1 MNSLPDD
8 DQTARGNAESLKP
21 LGVDA
26 LHHRSGHRD
35 DAREDTGVSRRGILA
50 AGAALTAGLLLPARL
65 RAQQSTATT
74 TPPAAIQPKSPAR
87 NLIFI
92 VADGTSNGALML
104 ADQFV
109 KFKGGKASNWR
120 RVSSTTGTTRSL
132 QCTSSADSIV
142 TDSAAA
148 SAAWSTGIKHENGSL
163 CVLPDGRKPT
173 PMLMRAK
180 ASGKRVGC
188 VTTTTITHATP
199 AGFYCNVTRRASED
213 QIAQQLCERPIDVAL
228 GGGVKFFKDD
238 AVKALPSTL
247 IRAGGELREFARDKA
262 KAGLRLVGAFGDSH
276 LPMKLE
282 RDELA
287 LKTSRGL
294 IILPTLLEMTKIALD
309 RLSVDQD
316 GSDGFVLQIE
326 GGRIDHAA
334 HANDAGGL
342 LHDLLELDEVVG
354 YVEQW
359 ARGRSDTLVVVT
371 TDHAT
376 GGCSP
381 VFYGKPGYDGLKKLD
396 NVRHSF
402 EWVFDQL
409 GKHED
414 PAADAARLVTLAES
428 ALGFKLPEGSETA
441 LRQVMTGEREDLFKM
456 QRKLPCVLG
465 AIAANDLGVAFSTD
479 GHNGD
484 FVDAF
489 AFGPGASTLPSFVD
503 NTELGLWAAGCV
515 GVRAE

>member
-1 MNSLPDD
+1 MNSQPGH
-8 DQTARGNAESLKP
+8 DQNPASSNEASPGFR
-21 LGVDA
+21 VDE
-26 LHHRSGHRD
+26 LHHRSQQQTG
-35 DAREDTGVSRRGILA
+35 AEEQPGVSRRGILA
-50 AGAALTAGLLLPARL
+50 AGAALTAGLLLPQRL
-65 RAQQSTATT
+65 RAQPSDATT
-74 TPPAAIQPKSPAR
+74 AAPAVVQPKSPAR
-87 NLIFI
+87 NLILI
-92 VADGTSNGALML
+92 VADGTSNGALTL

-120 RVSSTTGTTRSL
+120 RVSSTTGTARSL

-148 SAAWSTGIKHENGSL
+148 SSAWSTGIKHENGSL

-173 PMLMRAK
+173 PMLIRAK

-228 GGGVKFFKDD
+228 GGGVKFFKD
-238 AVKALPSTL
+238 AAIRALPDGLVRS
-247 IRAGGELREFARDKA
+247 ADELRQFVGNKA
-262 KAGLRLVGAFGDSH
+262 KSASRLVGAFSDSH

-282 RDELA
+282 RDEQRQRSQPSA
-287 LKTSRGL
+287 PS
-294 IILPTLLEMTKIALD
+294 LLEMTRIALD
-309 RLSVDQD
+309 RLSLDQD

-326 GGRIDHAA
+326 GGRVDHAA
-334 HANDAGGL
+334 HANDAAGVL
-342 LHDLLELDEVVG
+342 RDLLEVDEVVG

-381 VFYGKPGYDGLKKLD
+381 VFYGKPGYEGLKKLD

-414 PAADAARLVTLAES
+414 PAADAARLLTLAES
-428 ALGFKLPEGSETA
+428 ALGFKLPEASETA
-441 LRQVMTGEREDLFKM
+441 LRQVMSGEREDLFKM

-465 AIAANDLGVAFSTD
+465 AIAANELGVAFSTD

-484 FVDAF
+484 FVDVF
-489 AFGPGASTLPSFVD
+489 AFGPGASTLPSFVE

>member
-1 MNSLPDD
+1 MNSHLSD
-8 DQTARGNAESLKP
+8 DQTGRSNAESFKP

-35 DAREDTGVSRRGILA
+35 DAREDAGVSRRGILA
-50 AGAALTAGLLLPARL
+50 AGAALTAGLLLPSRL
-65 RAQQSTATT
+65 RAQPNATNASA
-74 TPPAAIQPKSPAR
+74 PAAIQPKAPAR

-120 RVSSTTGTTRSL
+120 RVSSTTGTARAL

-163 CVLPDGRKPT
+163 CVLPDGRKPP

-238 AVKALPSTL
+238 AVKALP
-247 IRAGGELREFARDKA
+247 AGLVRLTDELREFVSNKA
-262 KAGLRLVGAFGDSH
+262 KAGARLVGAFGDSH

-282 RDELA
+282 RDEQRLRSQPS
-287 LKTSRGL
+287 TPS
-294 IILPTLLEMTKIALD
+294 LLEMTRIALD

-334 HANDAGGL
+334 HANDAAGVL
-342 LHDLLELDEVVG
+342 RDLLELDEVVG

-381 VFYGKPGYDGLKKLD
+381 VFYGKPGYEGLKKLD

-428 ALGFKLPEGSETA
+428 ALGFKLPESSETA

-489 AFGPGASTLPSFVD
+489 AFGQGASTLPTFVE
-503 NTELGLWAAGCV
+503 NTELGLWAASCV